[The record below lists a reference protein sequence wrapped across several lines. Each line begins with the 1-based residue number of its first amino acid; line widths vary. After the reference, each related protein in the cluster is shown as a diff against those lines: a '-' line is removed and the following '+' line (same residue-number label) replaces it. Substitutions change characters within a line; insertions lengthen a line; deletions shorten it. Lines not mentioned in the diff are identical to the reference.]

1 MAKGFLAD
9 GADVALRD
17 AIKTV
22 EQASSAEVVIA
33 VRRRAQRWLHVN
45 ALFGVTTAFAALG
58 FMLWSAQPFGLW
70 SIWIDPFAVGL
81 AAAAA
86 VQILPMA
93 QRGLTPR
100 RIRRRAVR
108 RAAMIAFHERGV
120 RRTSGRTGILVYV
133 ALTERMAVVVPD
145 DAIVDAAPPGDW
157 HDAITAIDAAVARG
171 GKATAAA
178 IAALADVLGPCL
190 PCSPDDV
197 NELPDDIDDRAD
209 DGIGGEE

>member
-1 MAKGFLAD
+1 VAKGFLAD
-9 GADVALRD
+9 GADLALRD

-22 EQASSAEVVIA
+22 EQASAAEVVIA
-33 VRRRAQRWLHVN
+33 VRARAQRWVHVHV
-45 ALFGVTTAFAALG
+45 LFGVVTAFAALG
-58 FMLWSAQPFGLW
+58 FMLWSAHPFGLV
-70 SIWIDPFAVGL
+70 SIWIDPFVAGVL
-81 AAAAA
+81 AAAA

-100 RIRRRAVR
+100 RARRRAVR

-120 RRTSGRTGILVYV
+120 RRTTGRTGLLVYV

-145 DAIVDAAPPGDW
+145 DGVVEAAPAADW
-157 HDAITAIDAAVARG
+157 RAATAAIDAAVARG

-209 DGIGGEE
+209 DGIGGGE